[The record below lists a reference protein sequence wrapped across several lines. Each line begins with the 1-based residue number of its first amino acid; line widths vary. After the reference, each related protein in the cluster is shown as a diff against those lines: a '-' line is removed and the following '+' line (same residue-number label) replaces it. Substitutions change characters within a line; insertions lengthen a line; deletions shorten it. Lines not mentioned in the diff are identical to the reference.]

1 MEKLTITQEQKRK
14 FRLPEK
20 AIGHWIVEAVS
31 EEFVTLHKTTKD
43 GKIRSNRGNNIYKM
57 YSEVFAK
64 ITGEERKEPEEPKAE
79 KPIQKNEAPLEQRI
93 ASSFNVGTRKARWLT
108 ELAVA
113 MQSDP
118 FGQQAMEKVGGE
130 MKFVEMSIADTDPN
144 RAGGKAYSSIA
155 SAMKV
160 WMGRLRKGA

>member
-20 AIGHWIVEAVS
+20 AIGNWIVETVS

-43 GKIRSNRGNNIYKM
+43 GIIRSNRGNNIYKM
-57 YSEVFAK
+57 YPEVFAK
-64 ITGEERKEPEEPKAE
+64 IAE
-79 KPIQKNEAPLEQRI
+79 KPKESVNTAEASLEHKI
-93 ASSFNVGTRKARWLT
+93 AETFNVGTRKAKWLAQ
-108 ELAVA
+108 LARA

-130 MKFVEMSIADTDPN
+130 MKFMEITIADTDPD
-144 RAGGKAYSSIA
+144 REGGKAYSSIA

>member
-1 MEKLTITQEQKRK
+1 MEKLTITEEHKRK

-20 AIGHWIVEAVS
+20 AIGNWIVEAVS

-43 GKIRSNRGNNIYKM
+43 GIIRSNRGNNIYKM
-57 YSEVFAK
+57 YSEIFAK
-64 ITGEERKEPEEPKAE
+64 ITEKPKEMANTVEASLERKIAE
-79 KPIQKNEAPLEQRI
+79 T
-93 ASSFNVGTRKARWLT
+93 FNVGTRKAKWLA
-108 ELAVA
+108 ELVMA

-118 FGQQAMEKVGGE
+118 FGQQAMGKVGGE
-130 MKFVEMSIADTDPN
+130 MKLAEIAITDTDPN

-155 SAMKV
+155 SAMRV